1 MNLEIQIKLLLSFDK
16 NCPSKSLKNLNS
28 IKFYKT
34 PIIIINE
41 QMKGALLLMTEEL
54 LIN

>member
-1 MNLEIQIKLLLSFDK
+1 MILEIQMKLLLSFDK
-16 NCPSKSLKNLNS
+16 NCPSKSLKNLNP

-41 QMKGALLLMTEEL
+41 QMKWTLLLMTEEL
-54 LIN
+54 LIS